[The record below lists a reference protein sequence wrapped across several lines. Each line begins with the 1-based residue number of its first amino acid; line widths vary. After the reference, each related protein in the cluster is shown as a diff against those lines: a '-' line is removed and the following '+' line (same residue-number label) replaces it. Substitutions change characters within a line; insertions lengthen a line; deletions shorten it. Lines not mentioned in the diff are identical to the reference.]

1 MSPGRRPIFVAMAND
16 PTVHRGLLAL
26 ALVVGAGAGLAVAG
40 EPPTQ
45 AIEALAYFH
54 DSILQAALD
63 HAALG
68 FGCFR

>member
-1 MSPGRRPIFVAMAND
+1 MA
-16 PTVHRGLLAL
+16 THTAIHRGFLAL
-26 ALVVGAGAGLAVAG
+26 ALIVGAGAGLALAG
-40 EPPTQ
+40 EPPSGLV
-45 AIEALAYFH
+45 AALSYFH